1 MSSQAHAKKKIAA
14 FSSARAR
21 FALTSQTD
29 SLSFMNAAR
38 DLNLIILHFI
48 RASTA
53 QRDCSGRSVQRFFK
67 CDHDVG
73 FDIGAAL
80 RRRLTSAKSA
90 ESRAAPATAEE
101 SFEKV
106 TESSSVELELN
117 STAVAAPLIK
127 SAAGLLSLPLPV
139 RRRLKTART
148 IPIRAELIV
157 FFPFLGVAQYFI
169 SFVDFLKFFFG
180 RLFILSDIGM
190 IFPRQLAKCAAN
202 LVVSRRF
209 WDSECLVIISKLY
222 WHLLSSLCLRSIHAT
237 F

>member
-21 FALTSQTD
+21 FALTAQTD

-38 DLNLIILHFI
+38 DLNLVILHFI

-67 CDHDVG
+67 WDHDVG

-90 ESRAAPATAEE
+90 ESRAAAATAEE
-101 SFEKV
+101 SFEEV
-106 TESSSVELELN
+106 AEPRSVELELN
-117 STAVAAPLIK
+117 SAAIAAPLIK

-139 RRRLKTART
+139 RRRLEPARS

-157 FFPFLGVAQYFI
+157 FLALFRIAKHLIG
-169 SFVDFLKFFFG
+169 FVDFLKFFFG
-180 RLFILSDIGM
+180 RLFIFSNIGM
-190 IFPRQLAKCAAN
+190 IFPRQLAKCTAN
-202 LVVSRRF
+202 LVVSGRF
-209 WDSECLVIISKLY
+209 RNTKCLIIISELY
-222 WHLLSSLCLRSIHAT
+222 GHFLSSLCLRSIHAT